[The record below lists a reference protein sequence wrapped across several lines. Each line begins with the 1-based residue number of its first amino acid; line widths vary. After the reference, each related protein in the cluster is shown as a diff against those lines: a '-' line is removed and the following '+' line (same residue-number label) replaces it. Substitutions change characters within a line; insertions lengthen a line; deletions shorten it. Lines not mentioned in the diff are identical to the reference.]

1 MTIEQVYK
9 YFTDKY
15 KKLLCRIRDL
25 EAASGGVADGNGIYG
40 GSGNVPDNTVATLLG
55 RFDIIGTGAG
65 RALNMEIGDGVSES
79 TYFEFD
85 PSVATVGY
93 NGAGNAFIEF
103 STSGTRIE
111 SISTASL
118 KNNIGTDLTV
128 SGLTANFL
136 ANENQ
141 GFGDAI
147 FINSTSEAQLGD
159 ASVIATAS
167 CIGLCTETVTTGNT
181 GTYLLQG
188 FARKDAWN
196 WTPGQPIYL
205 SLTGT
210 TTNTLTQT
218 APSATNEIV
227 QILGMA
233 ITADI
238 IYWNPNLVQV
248 EIA

>member
-1 MTIEQVYK
+1 M
-9 YFTDKY
+9 
-15 KKLLCRIRDL
+15 
-25 EAASGGVADGNGIYG
+25 
-40 GSGNVPDNTVATLLG
+40 
-55 RFDIIGTGAG
+55 DI
-65 RALNMEIGDGVSES
+65 ALNPTPADLDYSGQ
-79 TYFEFD
+79 T
-85 PSVATVGY
+85 AT
-93 NGAGNAFIEF
+93 
-103 STSGTRIE
+103 
-111 SISTASL
+111 
-118 KNNIGTDLTV
+118 
-128 SGLTANFL
+128 FL

-141 GFGDAI
+141 GFGDAV
-147 FINSTSEAQLGD
+147 FINATSEAQLGD

-167 CIGLCTETVTTGNT
+167 CIGLCIAAVTTGNT

-188 FARKDAWN
+188 FARNDTWN

-218 APSATNEIV
+218 APSATNEVV

-238 IYWNPNLVQV
+238 IYWNPNLVQI

>member
-1 MTIEQVYK
+1 MTLQEIYN
-9 YFTDKY
+9 YFTSRY
-15 KKLLCRIRDL
+15 KILLCRIKAL
-25 EAASGGVADGNGIYG
+25 EDAPSGGADGNGIYD
-40 GSGNVPDNTVATLLG
+40 GSGNVPDNTVTTLDG
-55 RFDIIGTGAG
+55 SFQIIGTGAD
-65 RALNMEIGDGVSES
+65 REFYVEVGDGVSDLTLLDMAPTS
-79 TYFEFD
+79 MTI
-85 PSVATVGY
+85 GY
-93 NGAGNAFIEF
+93 DGT
-103 STSGTRIE
+103 STSTIILDSGGVDV
-111 SISTASL
+111 
-118 KNNIGTDLTV
+118 NNIHKLALNPTPADLDY
-128 SGLTANFL
+128 SGQTATFL

-141 GFGDAI
+141 GFGDAV

-167 CIGLCTETVTTGNT
+167 CIGLCIAGVTTGNT

-188 FARKDAWN
+188 FARNDTWN

-218 APSATNEIV
+218 APSATNEVV

-238 IYWNPNLVQV
+238 IYWNPNLVQI
-248 EIA
+248 ENA